1 MNERA
6 LIVTAHGDRG
16 VLAVESRAAT
26 GPGPGQ
32 VAVAVEAAGV
42 NFIDVYQREG
52 RYPNE
57 TPFVLGSEAAGVVA
71 AVGDGVAHVAVGD
84 RVAWAMSLGSAASRA
99 VVPADQVVPV
109 PDGVDGQTAAAVLLQ
124 GMTAHYLVTDT
135 YAVRPGTW
143 ALVHAAAGGV
153 GQLLTQLV
161 VARGGRVVATA
172 GSADKCDLARER
184 GAESAIDYSAVDDL
198 AAAIREATG
207 GGVDVAY
214 DGVGAA
220 TFEASLDS
228 LRPRGLLALYGAASG
243 PVPPFDLQRLNA
255 KGSLFV
261 TRPSLAHYI
270 ATRDELLW
278 RADEVFAAVADGSV
292 TVDIGGRYP
301 LDEAADAYEALES
314 RASTGKLLLIP

>member
-1 MNERA
+1 M
-6 LIVTAHGDRG
+6 T
-16 VLAVESRAAT
+16 
-26 GPGPGQ
+26 
-32 VAVAVEAAGV
+32 VEAAGV

-52 RYPNE
+52 RYPMQP
-57 TPFVLGSEAAGVVA
+57 PFVLGSEGAGVVT
-71 AVGDGVAHVAVGD
+71 AVGNGVDGVAVGD
-84 RVAWAMSLGSAASRA
+84 RVAWAMSLGSAATRA
-99 VVPADQVVPV
+99 VVRADQVVPV

-135 YAVRPGTW
+135 FAVRPGTW

-184 GAESAIDYSAVDDL
+184 GAEVAIDYGTVEDV
-198 AAAIREATG
+198 AAATREATG
-207 GGVDVAY
+207 GAGVDVVY

-270 ATRDELLW
+270 ASREELLW
-278 RADEVFAAVADGSV
+278 RAEEVFGAVLDGSL
-292 TVDIGGRYP
+292 TVAIGGRYP

>member
-198 AAAIREATG
+198 AAAVREATG

-228 LRPRGLLALYGAASG
+228 LRPRGLLALYGASSG